1 MAEDSK
7 ATSSFGKLR
16 SVFRE
21 CLAIVFWTYLLIK
34 LFVFDVDIYIVDHLV
49 PQFRWIL
56 NIRAFIIL
64 ALLAG
69 MLIILGRKK
78 FLGNVL
84 YILGYPLVVLFWK
97 LPVLAFRKW
106 PLAIAFAPVIYR
118 AISTS
123 PTTFLLYTLAALSAL
138 AITASRDSAWLVAG
152 MLGFFVFLLA
162 HLYRSFR
169 EAYSEGVTSRLSM
182 ILRKFKEQIQNGMF
196 DSATTPEARKAESTQ
211 NTHMDRAPRNPTSLY
226 LLRSV
231 TDILIDK
238 IRWVARSRKYDVYL
252 VLSWLYTFA
261 VTATV
266 FAFEYFALGR
276 IDPESFGSVASASTF
291 FGFFGYSLGN
301 LLPTR
306 ISRIAPMSEFAIL
319 LTYTEE
325 FCALLVFVI
334 LVFTILTAARESHK
348 ADLEQF
354 SVELTGLAEAV
365 DIRIAAVYSMSLYEV
380 EIFLMRDSSDLVNS
394 MRKARGLPELAAP
407 IEVPPK
413 HDG

>member
-1 MAEDSK
+1 VAEDSK
-7 ATSSFGKLR
+7 PTSSFGKLR

-21 CLAIVFWTYLLIK
+21 CLAIVFWIYLLIK
-34 LFVFDVDIYIVDHLV
+34 LFVFDVDIYIVDHLI

-56 NIRAFIIL
+56 DIRAFIIL

-78 FLGNVL
+78 FFGNLL
-84 YILGYPLVVLFWK
+84 YILAYPLVVLFWK
-97 LPVLAFRKW
+97 LPALAFRKW
-106 PLAIAFAPVIYR
+106 PLTIAFAPVIYR
-118 AISTS
+118 GVSTF

-138 AITASRDSAWLVAG
+138 AIIASRDSAWLVAG

-182 ILRKFKEQIQNGMF
+182 ILRKFKEQIQKGMF
-196 DSATTPEARKAESTQ
+196 DSATAPEARKAEVAQTAL
-211 NTHMDRAPRNPTSLY
+211 TDRGPRNPTRLY

-266 FAFEYFALGR
+266 FAFEFLALGN
-276 IDPESFGSVASASTF
+276 IDPESFGSGASASTF

-301 LLPTR
+301 LLPTK
-306 ISRIAPMSEFAIL
+306 ISRITPMSEFAI
-319 LTYTEE
+319 
-325 FCALLVFVI
+325 V
-334 LVFTILTAARESHK
+334 
-348 ADLEQF
+348 
-354 SVELTGLAEAV
+354 
-365 DIRIAAVYSMSLYEV
+365 
-380 EIFLMRDSSDLVNS
+380 
-394 MRKARGLPELAAP
+394 
-407 IEVPPK
+407 
-413 HDG
+413 